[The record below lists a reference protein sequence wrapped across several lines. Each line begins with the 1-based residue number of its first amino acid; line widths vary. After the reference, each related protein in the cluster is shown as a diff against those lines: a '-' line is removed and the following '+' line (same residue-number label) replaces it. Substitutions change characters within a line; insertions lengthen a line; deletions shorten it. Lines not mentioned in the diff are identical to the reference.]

1 MHAIERFLNQLGKES
16 NTLLTYPSITAAE
29 YTAWVENDVSV
40 KELPLKV
47 FTILCSL
54 SHLSYDEVLK
64 QLIKYELL
72 AQ

>member
-1 MHAIERFLNQLGKES
+1 MYAIERFLNQLGKES
-16 NTLLTYPSITAAE
+16 NTLLTYPAITTAE

-54 SHLSYDEVLK
+54 SHLSYDDLLK
-64 QLIKYELL
+64 QLVKYELL
-72 AQ
+72 SE